1 MRKRGKN
8 LLYAGICI
16 LALTGC
22 SMTSYGTTAAATV
35 ESQQD
40 QPPKDFGVMG
50 KITAVDGSTITVVLA
65 DNYDRKDGEKP
76 TDGAAPSEKPAD
88 GTTPPEKLADGT
100 TPPEKPADGTT
111 PSEKPADGTT
121 PPEKPADGTAQ
132 SMPEMN
138 FNGETKTYTISSSA
152 TITKGMEQ
160 ESASVS
166 DLTTDSVVR
175 ITLDGDTVTG
185 VNIMN

>member
-1 MRKRGKN
+1 MREKRKN

-22 SMTSYGTTAAATV
+22 SMSSYGTTAAATT
-35 ESQQD
+35 ESQQE
-40 QPPKDFGVMG
+40 QPPKDLGVMG
-50 KITAVDGSTITVVLA
+50 KITAVDGNSITVVLA
-65 DNYDRKDGEKP
+65 ESMKEGEKP
-76 TDGAAPSEKPAD
+76 
-88 GTTPPEKLADGT
+88 ADGT

-111 PSEKPADGTT
+111 LPEKPADGTT

-132 SMPEMN
+132 ATQEMN
-138 FNGETKTYTISSSA
+138 FNGETKTYTISSSV

-160 ESASVS
+160 ESASAS
-166 DLTTDSVVR
+166 DLTVDSVVR

>member
-50 KITAVDGSTITVVLA
+50 KITAVDGNTITVVLA
-65 DNYDRKDGEKP
+65 DNIDKKDGEKP
-76 TDGAAPSEKPAD
+76 TDGAA
-88 GTTPPEKLADGT
+88 
-100 TPPEKPADGTT
+100 PPEKPADGTT

>member
-1 MRKRGKN
+1 MRKKRKN

-22 SMTSYGTTAAATV
+22 SMSSYGTTAAATT
-35 ESQQD
+35 ESQQE
-40 QPPKDFGVMG
+40 QPPKDLGVMG
-50 KITAVDGSTITVVLA
+50 KITAVDGNSITVVLA
-65 DNYDRKDGEKP
+65 ESMKEGEKP
-76 TDGAAPSEKPAD
+76 
-88 GTTPPEKLADGT
+88 ADGT

-111 PSEKPADGTT
+111 LPEKPADGTT

-132 SMPEMN
+132 ATQEMN
-138 FNGETKTYTISSSA
+138 FNGETKTYTISSSV

-160 ESASVS
+160 ESASAS
-166 DLTTDSVVR
+166 DLTVDSVVR

>member
-1 MRKRGKN
+1 MRKKRKN

-22 SMTSYGTTAAATV
+22 SMSSYRTTAAATT
-35 ESQQD
+35 ESQQE
-40 QPPKDFGVMG
+40 QPPKDLGVMG
-50 KITAVDGSTITVVLA
+50 KITAVDGNSITVVLA
-65 DNYDRKDGEKP
+65 DGMKEGEKP
-76 TDGAAPSEKPAD
+76 ADGATHPEKPAD
-88 GTTPPEKLADGT
+88 GTAPSEKPEDGT

-111 PSEKPADGTT
+111 LPEKPADGTT

-132 SMPEMN
+132 ATQEMN
-138 FNGETKTYTISSSA
+138 FNGETKTYTISSSV

-160 ESASVS
+160 ESASAS
-166 DLTTDSVVR
+166 DLTVDSVVR

>member
-1 MRKRGKN
+1 MRKKRKN

-22 SMTSYGTTAAATV
+22 SMSSYRTTAAATT
-35 ESQQD
+35 ESQQE
-40 QPPKDFGVMG
+40 QPPKDLGVMG
-50 KITAVDGSTITVVLA
+50 KITAVDGNSITVVLA
-65 DNYDRKDGEKP
+65 DGMKEG
-76 TDGAAPSEKPAD
+76 EKPAD
-88 GTTPPEKLADGT
+88 GATH
-100 TPPEKPADGTT
+100 PEKPADGTT
-111 PSEKPADGTT
+111 LPEKPADGTT

-132 SMPEMN
+132 ATQEMN
-138 FNGETKTYTISSSA
+138 FNGETKTYTISSSV

-160 ESASVS
+160 ESASAS
-166 DLTTDSVVR
+166 DLTVDSVVR

>member
-1 MRKRGKN
+1 MRKKRKN

-22 SMTSYGTTAAATV
+22 SMSSYRTTAAATT
-35 ESQQD
+35 ESQQE
-40 QPPKDFGVMG
+40 QPPKDLGVMG
-50 KITAVDGSTITVVLA
+50 KITAVDGNSITVVLA
-65 DNYDRKDGEKP
+65 DGMKEGEKP
-76 TDGAAPSEKPAD
+76 
-88 GTTPPEKLADGT
+88 ADGT

-111 PSEKPADGTT
+111 LPEKPADGTT

-132 SMPEMN
+132 ATQEMN
-138 FNGETKTYTISSSA
+138 FNGETKTYTISSSV

-160 ESASVS
+160 ESASAS
-166 DLTTDSVVR
+166 DLTVDSVVR

>member
-22 SMTSYGTTAAATV
+22 SMASYGTTAAATV
-35 ESQQD
+35 ESQRD

-76 TDGAAPSEKPAD
+76 TDGAAPSER
-88 GTTPPEKLADGT
+88 
-100 TPPEKPADGTT
+100 
-111 PSEKPADGTT
+111 PADGTT

-138 FNGETKTYTISSSA
+138 FNGEAKTYTISSSA